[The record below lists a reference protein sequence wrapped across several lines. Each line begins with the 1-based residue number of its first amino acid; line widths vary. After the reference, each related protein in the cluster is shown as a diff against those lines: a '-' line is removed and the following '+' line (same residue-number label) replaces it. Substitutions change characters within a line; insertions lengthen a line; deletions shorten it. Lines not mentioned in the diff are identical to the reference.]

1 MVTMVRE
8 IMTAPVDRVDGVD
21 GVVNRFDAVPA
32 PPSGGSRPSG
42 SAIVRDV

>member
-8 IMTAPVDRVDGVD
+8 IMTAPVDGVD